1 MMKKLMQMRIE
12 DVYHISHLISFVPFV
27 KKCLLTFV
35 IVSFLEICI
44 IFDLNANLGRNLASG
59 MLVFLLIINI
69 IIMVVGLLF
78 LKLLKESLENKGIDF
93 VNSVDLSNQLQK
105 EIVTPVTSSY
115 SKDAKNYSAIKAN
128 LMRFESFVVVFNEII
143 LIFIKEPKEVQIRL
157 DLQMLDQIAEDL
169 AEITGLR
176 NSKYEIKAIRTN
188 FGVKHFQVQKLGK

>member
-1 MMKKLMQMRIE
+1 MKIKN
-12 DVYHISHLISFVPFV
+12 VYHVCHLISFVPLI
-27 KKCLLTFV
+27 KKCLL
-35 IVSFLEICI
+35 ILGAVSACELLV
-44 IFDLNANLGRNLASG
+44 IFDFNANIGENIASG
-59 MLVFLLIINI
+59 LLTFFIIINV
-69 IIMVVGLLF
+69 IIMIACFIF
-78 LKLLKESLENKGIDF
+78 LKLLKEDLENKGIDF

-157 DLQMLDQIAEDL
+157 DLQMLDQIAGDL

-188 FGVKHFQVQKLGK
+188 FGVEHFQVQKLGK